1 MDWTNIIWAGAAAT
15 AAMTVLIYM
24 GPLMGMPKMDIAQ
37 MQGSMVLEQ
46 GNTAFMMGMVMHFIV
61 GIAIAIVYALIWE
74 ATAIPVIWWSGLI
87 FGLVHGLIALMVMP
101 MMMKMHKE
109 VQAGRFPNLLKAGG
123 MMGIA
128 GFIVGHLVYGVILGL
143 LYTPA

>member
-109 VQAGRFPNLLKAGG
+109 VQAGRFPNLIKAGG
-123 MMGIA
+123 MMGVA
-128 GFIVGHLVYGVILGL
+128 GLMIGHLIYGLAIGL
-143 LYTPA
+143 LYTP